1 MNEQK
6 DEKIN
11 VERKIDYIKPYVLVN
26 FGKEIATIL
35 GNAYNAS
42 SATEK
47 LKAASEIIK
56 CDLKD
61 EAKIKFIGD
70 IMIRPKKE
78 RFAIAKKI
86 FKLLEDVK

>member
-11 VERKIDYIKPYVLVN
+11 LEHKIDYIKSYVLVN

-42 SATEK
+42 SALEK
-47 LKAASEIIK
+47 LNAASEIAK

-70 IMIRPKKE
+70 IMVRPKKE

>member
-1 MNEQK
+1 MSEQK
-6 DEKIN
+6 NEKIN
-11 VERKIDYIKPYVLVN
+11 VERKIDYIKPYVIVN

-47 LKAASEIIK
+47 LKASSEIIN
-56 CDLKD
+56 CSLKD

-70 IMIRPKKE
+70 IMVRPKKE
-78 RFAIAKKI
+78 RFAISKKI